1 MAHTWQQT
9 ISIDEKLAI
18 HLIESQSDLKV
29 DSIVILGRG
38 FDNIA
43 YLINNKIVFRFPCR
57 EMGAEF
63 IENEIA
69 IMPYLAKL
77 LSFPVSY
84 PQFIGHSTAEYPFAF
99 AGYYMLP
106 GKTLCSTQVKAEEDI
121 HFVTTLAKWLK
132 ELHSVPVLKEHCAL
146 VKSDQSWRYN
156 VAQRIEKV
164 ERCLDHYKN
173 YYQAAGFTYDVL
185 LKNLNIFREFNFE
198 HVKKTSFCHGDLYSR
213 HLLVD
218 DYKQLAGIID
228 WGDIHIGNPGIDLS
242 VGIMLFPEEVL
253 DIFLRRY
260 GIIDEDTHAI
270 AVFRSFCHPI
280 MLLPYCYEQ
289 KQEGLKDW
297 TILALNRAIKQVSK
311 I

>member
-1 MAHTWQQT
+1 MAHIWWKT
-9 ISIDEKLAI
+9 ISIDEKLAT

-29 DSIVILGRG
+29 ASLSILGQG

-77 LSFPVSY
+77 LSFPVSC
-84 PQFIGHSTAEYPFAF
+84 PRLIGHPTDKYPFAF
-99 AGYYMLP
+99 AGYSMLP
-106 GKTLCSTQVKAEEDI
+106 GKTLCSMQAREIEDI
-121 HFVTTLAKWLK
+121 HFATTLAQWLK
-132 ELHSVPVLKEHCAL
+132 ELHSVPVLKEHYAL

-164 ERCLDHYKN
+164 ESCLDRYKN
-173 YYQAAGFTYDVL
+173 YYEDAGFKYDVL
-185 LKNLNIFREFNFE
+185 LEVLDIFREFNFT
-198 HVKKTSFCHGDLYSR
+198 HVKKASFCHGDLYSR
-213 HLLVD
+213 HLLVKND
-218 DYKQLAGIID
+218 KQLTGIID
-228 WGDIHIGNPGIDLS
+228 WGDIHIGNPGTDLS
-242 VGIMLFPEEVL
+242 IGIMLFPEKLL
-253 DIFLRRY
+253 DPFFRQY
-260 GIIDEDTHAI
+260 GVIDDDARSI
-270 AVFRSFCHPI
+270 AVFRSFYHPI

-297 TILALNRAIKQVSK
+297 TILALNRAIKQASK